1 MLLWR
6 SDNLHF
12 DDLLGKNFISNDFFE
27 LETLN
32 RVPDDFSLIVGNP
45 PFGSFK
51 SGELKSEYAIQI
63 ESQLTKAKVREAI
76 PQNEIS
82 LLFAD
87 RAMHHIQ
94 RDGLLCM
101 ILPSANT
108 LYYQNAVGALLVYD
122 VTIPETF
129 EKVKSWVQTLQEAVG
144 KDIIFVIAGN
154 KFDLSKKNML
164 DANNANV
171 DAYCKQENCQHF
183 YTSAKTGYNVDE
195 AFDCLI
201 TSVLKK
207 LESSNTG
214 GNRKGRGRKLDIKE
228 QTKPKEKKKCC

>member
-1 MLLWR
+1 M
-6 SDNLHF
+6 SDDSTFKFVILGEGRVGKTSILTRHF
-12 DDLLGKNFISNDFFE
+12 VKKFNEGEKSTVNPAFHQKTQNYNGKNY
-27 LETLN
+27 
-32 RVPDDFSLIVGNP
+32 
-45 PFGSFK
+45 
-51 SGELKSEYAIQI
+51 ELKFWDTAGQEQFNAI
-63 ESQLTKAKVREAI
+63 
-76 PQNEIS
+76 
-82 LLFAD
+82 
-87 RAMHHIQ
+87 
-94 RDGLLCM
+94 
-101 ILPSANT
+101 NT